1 MTQEIVL
8 SSKGVLLMATGAIR
22 AAASIMARFID
33 DSLVQLQGS
42 QVSSAIWRVFFVA
55 EIFSVSQDR
64 H

>member
-42 QVSSAIWRVFFVA
+42 QVSSAIWRFFFVA
-55 EIFSVSQDR
+55 EISVSQDR